1 MLVNKWQVYEQ
12 EKKRLGQLRLTAE
25 QYEREI
31 KKLINKLKL

>member
-1 MLVNKWQVYEQ
+1 VTGGIKIYEQ
-12 EKKRLGQLRLTAE
+12 EKKRLEKLNLTAE